1 MMEVEGQMQL
11 FFSSPV
17 DSCSLHQLALGF
29 CAALSRWRDNGWEEE
44 QEEDEGE
51 EEEQE
56 EDEGEAETRR
66 K

>member
-11 FFSSPV
+11 FFSSLA

-51 EEEQE
+51 
-56 EDEGEAETRR
+56 AETKR